1 MFALLVAGVSAV
13 TAWADGGRI
22 PIAAHQ
28 LPYVI
33 TNSGSYVVTDHLVGT
48 SGVSAIVVGA
58 DFVTL
63 DLNGYSV
70 TGPIDAIT
78 QSPGRHGLTI
88 KNGTLRAPNGG
99 IGLLATG
106 HLTRV
111 TGVRIMDYGTA
122 GVRLGKGALVRDVY
136 IGANALTNLSSV
148 IGVDAREG
156 LLARNVTVTGLRA
169 AGGTSSGVNA
179 GAGSVIRDTRVH
191 GNQVFGSFIGTRGG
205 RGSVLHGVT
214 AGANPAGSISTGLWV
229 DDVGVI
235 AGGQV
240 GPSPASG
247 SSRAVFAG
255 SYSVLADMNLGGT
268 SVGALLVSNSVV
280 VRSSFNHPGGSAI
293 TADSGNVI
301 RENTIRGGNIT
312 VERAN
317 LVAGNMFRDAP
328 VNFFADN
335 YVLDNHFTGVTTPLR
350 AGGGFNRIDRNT
362 SAIGAAMVDAGGER
376 NLVVRNRG
384 PGLTVLNGGN
394 DQVAATLNG
403 SASMTAQQPWANINT
418 AP

>member
-1 MFALLVAGVSAV
+1 MLIPLIACLGAVSA
-13 TAWADGGRI
+13 WAGGGRI

-28 LPYVI
+28 LPYII
-33 TNSGSYVVTDHLVGT
+33 TNAGSYVVTDHLVGT
-48 SGVSAIVVGA
+48 SGVAAIVVNA

-78 QSPGRHGLTI
+78 QSAGRHGLTV

-99 IGLLATG
+99 YSLLATG
-106 HLTRV
+106 LLTRV
-111 TGVRIMDYGTA
+111 SGVRITDYGA
-122 GVRLGKGALVRDVY
+122 GGMRLGKNAMVRDVF
-136 IGANALTNLSSV
+136 IGANAMTNLSSV

-156 LLARNVTVTGLRA
+156 LLARNVSVTGMRA
-169 AGGTSSGVNA
+169 AGGTSYGVSA

-191 GNQVFGSFIGTRGG
+191 GNQVSGSFIGARGG
-205 RGSVLHGVT
+205 RGSVLHGLT
-214 AGANPAGSISTGLWV
+214 AGANPAGSVSTGLWV

-235 AGGQV
+235 VGGQV

-247 SSRAVFAG
+247 FSRAVFAG
-255 SYSVLADMNLGGT
+255 SYSVLADMNMGGT
-268 SVGALLVSNSVV
+268 AVGAQVVSNSVV
-280 VRSSFNHPGGSAI
+280 VRSSFNHPSGSSI

-317 LVAGNMFRDAP
+317 LVVGNMLRDAP
-328 VNFFADN
+328 IIFFADN
-335 YVLDNHFTGVTTPLR
+335 YVLDNHFTGVSTPLR
-350 AGGGFNRIDRNT
+350 AEGGFNRIDRNT
-362 SAIGAAMVDAGGER
+362 STIGAAMVNAGGER

-384 PGLTVLNGGN
+384 PGLTVLNGTN